1 MTEGSFAII
10 HCIVT
15 TRDQILACA
24 RAELERSGIAGFSL
38 RRVSAAAGLTPMA
51 IYWHFKNREALLAAV
66 ASESFAVWQARA
78 ERIPAGDPVRWLQRM
93 VGEYLAFSLD
103 QPQHFDACF
112 VFRASPR
119 RRQIRDFRA
128 DQLGVV
134 ALMVRQIETGQAS
147 GRLTPG
153 DPLEFAFALW
163 AQVHGLVMLHRSDG
177 ITLSRTALLSLGRR
191 CADRL
196 LQPPGALQ

>member
-1 MTEGSFAII
+1 M
-10 HCIVT
+10 T
-15 TRDQILACA
+15 TRDQILASA
-24 RAELERSGIAGFSL
+24 RAELERSGIADFSL

-78 ERIPAGDPVRWLQRM
+78 ERVSTRDPVRWLRRVQE
-93 VGEYLAFSLD
+93 EYLAFSID

-112 VFRASPR
+112 VFRASQR
-119 RRQIRDFRA
+119 RRQVRDFRA
-128 DQLGVV
+128 DQQGVV
-134 ALMVRQIETGQAS
+134 ALMVRRIEAGQAA
-147 GRLTPG
+147 GRLAPG

-163 AQVHGLVMLHRSDG
+163 AQVHGLVMLYRSDG

-191 CADRL
+191 CVDRL
-196 LQPPGALQ
+196 LQPPGVLPCNAEKS